1 MKLVS
6 KAILKPRGIP
16 LDEKLL
22 PEALKQCGYD
32 TEMFGKWHVGM
43 FHKDYHPQN
52 RGFDH
57 FLGFLTGG
65 ADFWSHKKC
74 YGKNAADDD
83 FGFMCGYDF
92 REAYSGEE
100 ETIRNDLLGVYSND
114 ILVEGLEDRLKKH
127 DPEKPLFTYLSLQAV
142 HAPIQAP
149 SEYLHL
155 YRTEFM
161 MIHSSA
167 VNYRR

>member
-1 MKLVS
+1 M
-6 KAILKPRGIP
+6 
-16 LDEKLL
+16 

-74 YGKNAADDD
+74 YGKQED

-92 REAYSGEE
+92 REAYAG
-100 ETIRNDLLGVYSND
+100 TGIYA
-114 ILVEGLEDRLKKH
+114 
-127 DPEKPLFTYLSLQAV
+127 SL
-142 HAPIQAP
+142 
-149 SEYLHL
+149 
-155 YRTEFM
+155 RTVSLNFA
-161 MIHSSA
+161 SKL
-167 VNYRR
+167 RTGR